1 MKAFHGGKT
10 HLENYKKKQSE
21 VFNIVG
27 IQHMSEEPVPVF

>member
-10 HLENYKKKQSE
+10 HLGNYKKRQSE

-27 IQHMSEEPVPVF
+27 IQRMSEELGPVI